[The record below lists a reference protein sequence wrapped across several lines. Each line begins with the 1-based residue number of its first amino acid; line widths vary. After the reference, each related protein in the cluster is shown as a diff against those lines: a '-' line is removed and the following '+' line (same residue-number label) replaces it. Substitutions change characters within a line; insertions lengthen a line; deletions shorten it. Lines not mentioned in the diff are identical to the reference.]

1 MKRISGPGKAHSFA
15 SHVVRLPKHAC
26 RMAREIGI
34 LVLSLMV
41 VFLGE
46 FCLGNEEVTQCIDG
60 PYHKD
65 KPSPEGP
72 EYVDC
77 LSWRNKTCCTANFT
91 VDLKRNN
98 VEVLYNFSWNHCK
111 NLSKVSLMKGRK
123 YS

>member
-1 MKRISGPGKAHSFA
+1 
-15 SHVVRLPKHAC
+15 
-26 RMAREIGI
+26 MAREIGI
-34 LVLSLMV
+34 LVFSLLV

-46 FCLGNEEVTQCIDG
+46 FCLGNEEVTGCIDG

-77 LSWRNKTCCTANFT
+77 LPWRNKTCCTASFT
-91 VDLKRNN
+91 VELKRSN

-111 NLSKVSLMKGRK
+111 NLSKVSLMKR
-123 YS
+123 S